1 MTTVLGLTGG
11 IGSGKSTVS
20 RLLADRGAVVIDAD
34 AIVHELQRAGEPVF
48 EAIVEH
54 FGDEVV
60 GPDGELDRPALGTL
74 VFDDAEARARLGRL
88 THGPVG
94 LEMARRLEAA
104 RSTEAALIVLDIP
117 LLFEGRP
124 VGSDAARN
132 APYDS
137 TALVWVPAA
146 VQVERTVARDACSV
160 EDANRRIDAQLPLD
174 DKREWADFVIDNSG
188 SLEHTAQQ
196 VDRLVEA
203 LARS

>member
-1 MTTVLGLTGG
+1 MATVLGLTGG
-11 IGSGKSTVS
+11 IGSGKSSVA

-48 EAIVEH
+48 EAIVRA
-54 FGDEVV
+54 FGDGVV
-60 GPDGELDRPALGTL
+60 RPDGELDRRALGAL
-74 VFDDAEARARLGRL
+74 VFDDSEARTRLGRL

-104 RSTEAALIVLDIP
+104 RSAEAALIVLDIP

-124 VGSDAARN
+124 VGSDAARS

-137 TALVWVPAA
+137 TVLVWVPAA

-160 EDANRRIDAQLPLD
+160 EDATRRIDAQLPID
-174 DKREWADFVIDNSG
+174 AKREWADFVIDNSG
-188 SLEHTAQQ
+188 SPEQTAQQ
-196 VDRLVEA
+196 VDGLVEA
-203 LARS
+203 LARR